1 MPEMLINSVVGA
13 EPLTETDF
21 KNYIRIDTDA
31 DDGLLENMIVTAR
44 EWCEMYISSDIVS
57 KSRTYYQEYVDHGE
71 VIDLPFGDVSSISSV
86 TAEGSAVQY
95 TTKGVGSNRL
105 ILNSLPAKDVKITY
119 TTAGINNQV
128 IKSALKMFVYTLY
141 DNRASFVTGT
151 IVTEVP
157 LNIQSILDPYKQIY
171 I

>member
-1 MPEMLINSVVGA
+1 MPEMLINSVVGS

-44 EWCEMYISSDIVS
+44 EWCEMYISSDIVA
-57 KSRTYYQEYVDHGE
+57 KSRTYYQEDVEHGE

-86 TAEGSAVQY
+86 TAEGSAVGY

-105 ILNSLPAKDVKITY
+105 ILNSTPAKDVKITY
-119 TTAGINNQV
+119 TTAGLNNQV
-128 IKSALKMFVYTLY
+128 IKSALKMFVSTLY

-151 IVTEVP
+151 IVTELP
-157 LNIQSILDPYKQIY
+157 LNVQSILDPYKQMY